1 MATVETQTVT
11 LTVNGREVTV
21 PKGYS
26 LVEAAVQAGVEI
38 PVFCYEPRLGAAI
51 GACRMCLCD
60 IEGMPKLQTACTT
73 PAADGMVVNSVSDR
87 ALEGQHAVLEFIL
100 LNHPLDCPVC
110 DKGGECPLQD
120 LTFRYGPGSTRMT
133 LPKRTHEKPIPI
145 SPLIKLDRERC
156 ILCYRCTRF
165 SEAISG
171 DMQLV
176 TEQRGANSIIT
187 TFEGRPYENEF
198 SGNVTE
204 LCPVGALTSTT
215 YRFRARPWE
224 FQNIPTICGGC
235 AVGCNISATIREG
248 QVTRVL
254 SRNHPQIDEGWLC
267 DRGRYAI
274 THLRAEDRVTTARIR
289 GGRGLEEVAEA
300 DALEHIAERLRSTLD
315 RFGGGSVAVLA
326 SGEQTNEEAYAWRR
340 ILDDGLGGGIGV
352 AGPEGAAGW
361 DALRPHRASIADLD
375 SADVIVVAGHA
386 DLSLRAPV
394 LELRIRNAVG
404 KGARLIDVGPGG
416 TRLETLTGASHVDAA
431 PGTEHAALHAA
442 TSDDDELARALGER
456 SVLIWS
462 APLRPAVTA
471 VLAHVCQT
479 RGCRVL
485 PTPLVANELGC
496 QDAGLGTHTPDEALA
511 EIESGRIKAIVLLGA
526 DPVGDWSQGERWR
539 TALERAFFALQ
550 LTQFQSDST
559 GWVTTLVPAT
569 DLLEKTG
576 TVTNLEGRTQRV
588 RAAATAPP
596 GVPDGYAWA
605 SELAGRLGVELPY
618 DPPAAFAEMAE
629 AIPAFAGQSYA
640 EIGER
645 APLPGGPAAAS
656 AMVAAQI
663 GDDPAP
669 EGTTVVGYRELMA
682 GRAVDRAPHLHFQR
696 RTGIELSHD
705 DARDLGIAAGDRV
718 SVEFGGRTVSGPAV
732 VSRRLRRHT
741 VRLAARVPYVGAGS
755 VSPAVEEPDA

>member
-21 PKGYS
+21 PRGYS
-26 LVEAAVQAGVEI
+26 LVEAAAEAGVEI

-87 ALEGQHAVLEFIL
+87 AREGQHAVLEFIL

-133 LPKRTHEKPIPI
+133 MPKRTHDKPIAI

-165 SEAISG
+165 SEDVSG

-176 TEQRGANSIIT
+176 TEQRGAHSVIT
-187 TFEGRPYENEF
+187 TFEGRPYQNEF

-204 LCPVGALTSTT
+204 LCPVGALTSAT

-224 FQNIPTICGGC
+224 IQNIPTVCGGC

-254 SRNHPQIDEGWLC
+254 SRNHPEIDEGWLC

-274 THLRAEDRVTTARIR
+274 THLRADDRVTTARIR

-300 DALEHIAERLRSTLD
+300 DALEHIAERLRSTLEK
-315 RFGGGSVAVLA
+315 FGDGSVAVLA

-352 AGPEGAAGW
+352 AGPEGGAGW
-361 DALRPHRASIADLD
+361 DALRPHRAAIADLEP
-375 SADVIVVAGHA
+375 ADVIVVAGHA

-394 LELRIRNAVG
+394 LELRIRNAVRN
-404 KGARLIDVGPGG
+404 GARLIDIGPGG
-416 TRLETLTGASHVDAA
+416 TRLETLHGAGHVDAA
-431 PGTEHAALHAA
+431 PGTEHAVLHAA
-442 TSDDDELARALGER
+442 TSDDHELGRLLGER
-456 SVLIWS
+456 SLVIWS

-485 PTPLVANELGC
+485 AAPLAANELGC
-496 QDAGLGTHTPDEALA
+496 QDAGLGTHPPDEALA
-511 EIESGRIKAIVLLGA
+511 EIESGRVKAIVLLGA

-539 TALERAFFALQ
+539 SALGRAFFALQ
-550 LTQFQSDST
+550 LTQFQNDST
-559 GWVTTLVPAT
+559 GWVTTIVPAA

-588 RAAATAPP
+588 RAAATVPP

-605 SELAGRLGVELPY
+605 ADLARRLGVELPH
-618 DPPAAFAEMAE
+618 DPPAAFAEMSE
-629 AIPAFAGQSYA
+629 AVAAFSGLSYA

-645 APLPGGPAAAS
+645 APLPGAPAAAS
-656 AMVAAQI
+656 SLMAAQI
-663 GDDPAP
+663 GSEPVP

-682 GRAVDRAPHLHFQR
+682 GPAVDRAPHLHFQR
-696 RTGIELSHD
+696 RTGIELNHE
-705 DARDLGIAAGDRV
+705 DAQDLGIAAGDRV
-718 SVEFGGRTVSGPAV
+718 SVEFGGRTTSGPAV

-741 VRLAARVPYVGAGS
+741 LRLAARVPYVGPGTVA
-755 VSPAVEEPDA
+755 AAAEEPDA